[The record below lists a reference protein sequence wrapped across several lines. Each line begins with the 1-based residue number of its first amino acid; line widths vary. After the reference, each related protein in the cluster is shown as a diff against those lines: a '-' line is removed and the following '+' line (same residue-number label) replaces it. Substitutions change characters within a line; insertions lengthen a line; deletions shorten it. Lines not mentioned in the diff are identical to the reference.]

1 VKLAD
6 IPNAHTITMASS
18 SELIIS
24 SDNGLYHYNMVNQIL
39 SLLIKG
45 VEFNRQAIFK
55 DNEIIHVGSINGLY
69 SFDVKNIPALIA
81 SNASDFV
88 EVSNYQNSLYILL
101 IFVLVLLVM
110 LYLVLRYKKR
120 LKLAEQ
126 NLESYKSTIVTV
138 TREDIEA
145 YLKENLA
152 DASIISLAEKF
163 EINMSQL
170 YDILKP
176 DRPGSIIQQIR
187 LDVVRNMRQEG
198 KSTEDIAKAT
208 GLSASYV
215 KKIKNK
221 V

>member
-1 VKLAD
+1 
-6 IPNAHTITMASS
+6 M
-18 SELIIS
+18 
-24 SDNGLYHYNMVNQIL
+24 
-39 SLLIKG
+39 
-45 VEFNRQAIFK
+45 
-55 DNEIIHVGSINGLY
+55 
-69 SFDVKNIPALIA
+69 IA

-88 EVSNYQNSLYILL
+88 EESNYQNSLYILL

-138 TREDIEA
+138 TREDIET

-152 DASIISLAEKF
+152 DASIITLAEKF
-163 EINMSQL
+163 GINMSQL

-198 KSTEDIAKAT
+198 KSTEEIAKAT